1 MSPAAPDLGER
12 ARGVEHGEVEAVKC
26 SIEME
31 REHNSGWEELCRSA
45 MAAVAMAPALCS
57 EREQRASEELEG
69 EWERGVELE

>member
-1 MSPAAPDLGER
+1 LGER
-12 ARGVEHGEVEAVKC
+12 ARGAEHGEAEAVMC

-31 REHNSGWEELCRSA
+31 REHSSGWEELCLST

-69 EWERGVELE
+69 EWERRVELG